1 MFYILKDETYSTN
14 FPAYEVPVV
23 LRELLPPDGA
33 PLRRHVARLDLG
45 ALGDRGHGDD
55 VHRVAVGGAQLP
67 TEDGDRKSIAEVG
80 RQRQG
85 EVQVERALR
94 K

>member
-1 MFYILKDETYSTN
+1 MPI
-14 FPAYEVPVV
+14 V

-33 PLRRHVARLDLG
+33 PLRGHVASLDLG
-45 ALGDRGHGDD
+45 ALGDRGHGHD
-55 VHRVAVGGAQLP
+55 VHGVAVGGAQLP
-67 TEDGDRKSIAEVG
+67 TEDGDRKSIPQVC

-85 EVQVERALR
+85 EVQVKRAMG